1 MNAFLLVEKMREK
14 KGEHPLGDSGQL
26 VLLVLFLVIWMS
38 DSFLFQIST
47 FLSDDI
53 SLYTRLIALGLLL
66 ATAVYLVKSGH
77 VVVKHEQRP
86 SGIVFTGAFSYVR
99 HPLYLG
105 SILFYIGLAVA
116 TASLVSLG
124 LVVVICLFYNYIASY
139 EEKLLEQR
147 FDETYRR
154 YKNKT
159 GKWLP
164 MMSKNRCKKIN

>member
-1 MNAFLLVEKMREK
+1 MKGDN
-14 KGEHPLGDSGQL
+14 GEHPFGDSGQL
-26 VLLVLFLVIWMS
+26 ILLVLFLLIWGV
-38 DSFLFQIST
+38 DSFILQIST
-47 FLSDDI
+47 FLSDHI
-53 SLYTRLIALGLLL
+53 SLTIRLVILGLLL
-66 ATAVYLVKSGH
+66 ATAVYLVRAGH

-86 SGIVFTGAFSYVR
+86 SGFVSTGAFGYVR

-139 EEKLLEQR
+139 EETLLEQR